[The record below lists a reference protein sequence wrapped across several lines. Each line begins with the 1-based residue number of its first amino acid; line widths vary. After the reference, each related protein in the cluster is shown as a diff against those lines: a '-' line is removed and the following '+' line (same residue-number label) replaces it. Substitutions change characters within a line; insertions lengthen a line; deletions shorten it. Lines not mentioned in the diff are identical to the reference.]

1 MAGVAEVVSAVAGAS
16 LAGGSGLGVIVGA
29 LGSVVG
35 RVVGIFEAKQRR
47 VDRAMEI
54 QHEAAGWQHDL
65 KRAEA
70 ERLASRQETEDEL
83 KISAAALEQSLVERS
98 YDGLKSSIEAQS
110 ALAGKSY
117 PWVDAANALMRP
129 GLTVLLF
136 LALLIILLAAK
147 ISPDATSA
155 EILRETTRTLRFAA
169 ETAMAWWFGER
180 MMARAAGK

>member
-1 MAGVAEVVSAVAGAS
+1 MAGVADVVSAVAGAS

-70 ERLASRQETEDEL
+70 EAKVQRAETEDAL
-83 KISAAALEQSLVERS
+83 KISAAALEASVVEGS
-98 YDGLKSSIEAQS
+98 YAGMKASIEAQT

-117 PWVDAANALMRP
+117 LWVDAVQALMRP
-129 GLTVLLF
+129 GLTILLF
-136 LALLIILLAAK
+136 LALLAIMLAVK
-147 ISPDATSA
+147 ISPSSTSA
-155 EILRETTRTLRFAA
+155 EILQETTRTLRFAA

-180 MMARAAGK
+180 TMARLAGK